1 MKRVQQDHTY
11 RIKEILNDVFHLHG
25 QVEPHRILPR
35 GVGVVISDLCSAGRR
50 NPVVARVSHVPS
62 DRADIEVLI
71 VRLFRGAETDRGLGV
86 PIRSRPG
93 PRKIGHRLCL
103 VNMGK
108 IYDKNGVVPSS
119 QTHRGIS
126 FAHDQTSRQ
135 AYSPESCAAV
145 KFRAGCSCR
154 KEMTEAA
161 SSFDSEAHTFVFG
174 AEVVGAVEVTFIALV

>member
-1 MKRVQQDHTY
+1 MKGVQQDYTY
-11 RIKEILNDVFHLHG
+11 RIKEILDDVFHLHG

-50 NPVVARVSHVPS
+50 NPVITRVSHVPS
-62 DRADIEVLI
+62 DWADIEVLI
-71 VRLFRGAETDRGLGV
+71 VRFFRGAETDRGLGV
-86 PIRSRPG
+86 PIRSRAG

-103 VNMGK
+103 VDMGK

-119 QTHRGIS
+119 QTQKESVSYTVRCLEH
-126 FAHDQTSRQ
+126 
-135 AYSPESCAAV
+135 AYSPDSCAAV

-161 SSFDSEAHTFVFG
+161 SSFDSEAHTFAFG